1 MINLAIK
8 SGKLAKILVEHFP
21 DLQIL
26 PSKTVTE
33 DFPDGKITIRPE
45 RWDIQN
51 MDNPDHGMPLSV
63 RLTYKDKSVKPHHY
77 EYTRKVHFD
86 LAYCPTDKEWTLLP
100 CLGQGRIQIDLFENI
115 VNQIKLVAIVIK
127 SVAQKGV

>member
-8 SGKLAKILVEHFP
+8 SGRLAKILVEHLP

-26 PSKTVTE
+26 PSKTLTE

-115 VNQIKLVAIVIK
+115 VNQIKLVAMVIK
-127 SVAQKGV
+127 TVAQKGI

>member
-1 MINLAIK
+1 MIQVAIK
-8 SGKLAKILVEHFP
+8 SGRLAKILVEHLP

-26 PSKTVTE
+26 PSKTLTE

-115 VNQIKLVAIVIK
+115 VNQIKLVAMVIK
-127 SVAQKGV
+127 TVAQKGS